1 MKLMTNDVVKM
12 EHEVLP
18 KLKAW
23 IQKNRYDLHAF
34 FQPTKEDEKFVQKVV
49 DALIYDTYTMSD
61 FIANNYEKQGG
72 YPQLEG
78 LRVSEIA
85 DLMIHDYL
93 EQCMEEEDNAQLQY
107 EIHGY

>member
-61 FIANNYEKQGG
+61 FIANNYEKHGS
-72 YPQLEG
+72 YPDLKG